1 MVKTLYFQYRGL
13 RFDPWW
19 VTKIPHATQCHQKI
33 KKKKKKIVSKGKGP
47 QEAPSTGNICI
58 AAVKMVSPH
67 FFSIW
72 RLENIKVEREVEPQ
86 L

>member
-1 MVKTLYFQYRGL
+1 MIPGGEL
-13 RFDPWW
+13 RSHMPRSA
-19 VTKIPHATQCHQKI
+19 TKRL

-47 QEAPSTGNICI
+47 QEAPSTRNICI

-67 FFSIW
+67 FFSVW

>member
-1 MVKTLYFQYRGL
+1 MVKTLHFQYRGL
-13 RFDPWW
+13 GFDHWW
-19 VTKIPHATQCHQKI
+19 GTKIPPATQHHQKI
-33 KKKKKKIVSKGKGP
+33 KKKKIVSKGKGP
-47 QEAPSTGNICI
+47 QEATSTRNICT

-72 RLENIKVEREVEPQ
+72 RLQNIKLEREVESR